1 MRIRELAVIAI
12 LAVAS
17 TGCGDDGARI
27 SEPASAWLTAQVEQ
41 LHTAAAAN
49 DRVGAEAGL
58 AQLRQQVDQFL
69 TSNDLTI
76 AAAARILAA
85 ADDVQAE
92 LAAIPT
98 ITPAPPPE
106 TSATPQIPDDQHRDN
121 NGKGKGKDKHDNED
135 DGDD

>member
-1 MRIRELAVIAI
+1 MGLIAA

-17 TGCGDDGARI
+17 TGCGDDGTRI

-41 LHTAAAAN
+41 IHTSAAAN
-49 DRVGAEAGL
+49 DRAGAEAGL
-58 AQLRQQVDQFL
+58 VQLRLQVDQFL
-69 TSNDLTI
+69 ASNDLTI

-98 ITPAPPPE
+98 TTPAPPPE
-106 TSATPQIPDDQHRDN
+106 TSATPQVPDDQPRDN
-121 NGKGKGKDKHDNED
+121 RDKDKHDKDD
-135 DGDD
+135 DGND

>member
-1 MRIRELAVIAI
+1 MRIHELAVIAT

-17 TGCGDDGARI
+17 TGCGDDGAGV

-41 LHTAAAAN
+41 IHTSAAAN
-49 DRVGAEAGL
+49 DRAGAEAGL
-58 AQLRQQVDQFL
+58 AQLRQQVDQFVA
-69 TSNDLTI
+69 SNDLTI
-76 AAAARILAA
+76 AAAGRILAA

-98 ITPAPPPE
+98 TTPAPPPE
-106 TSATPQIPDDQHRDN
+106 TSATPQIPDDQQRDN
-121 NGKGKGKDKHDNED
+121 KGKDKHDNED

>member
-1 MRIRELAVIAI
+1 MRIRELAVIAT

-17 TGCGDDGARI
+17 TGCGDDGARV

-41 LHTAAAAN
+41 IHAAAAAN
-49 DRVGAEAGL
+49 DRAGAEAGL

-69 TSNDLTI
+69 ASDDLTI

-98 ITPAPPPE
+98 TTPAAPPE
-106 TSATPQIPDDQHRDN
+106 TSAAPQVPVDQHGDDR
-121 NGKGKGKDKHDNED
+121 GRGKDKNDND
-135 DGDD
+135 DGGDD